1 MVAHQ
6 DQIDKCKELGLTVTN
21 CTNFL
26 WGKGVE
32 VFEDRMGKDAPY
44 RVLPL
49 RKWLDSGVLV
59 AQSTDYGP
67 FMPMFTLWQSLVRMA
82 GLNGKSY
89 LTPEQKITR
98 EEALKIYTYHGAHA
112 MFWEDA
118 LGSIEVGKL
127 ADMVVLGEDILNCE
141 EDRIKDIP
149 VEMTLIGG
157 NVEYQ
162 RSAKIAGREL

>member
-1 MVAHQ
+1 
-6 DQIDKCKELGLTVTN
+6 
-21 CTNFL
+21 
-26 WGKGVE
+26 
-32 VFEDRMGKDAPY
+32 
-44 RVLPL
+44 
-49 RKWLDSGVLV
+49 
-59 AQSTDYGP
+59 
-67 FMPMFTLWQSLVRMA
+67 
-82 GLNGKSY
+82 
-89 LTPEQKITR
+89 
-98 EEALKIYTYHGAHA
+98 
-112 MFWEDA
+112 MFWEDG